1 MPKPRR
7 RTYRK
12 FRPNQNTDDGGRE
25 QQEIE
30 REARALVSA
39 MSADG
44 LKSELA
50 NREVRMMEADQAAQ
64 FDPNPV
70 RLAQFRRAQLEF
82 KAAQVAARM
91 ERDVAQ

>member
-12 FRPNQNTDDGGRE
+12 SRPNQNTDDGGRE